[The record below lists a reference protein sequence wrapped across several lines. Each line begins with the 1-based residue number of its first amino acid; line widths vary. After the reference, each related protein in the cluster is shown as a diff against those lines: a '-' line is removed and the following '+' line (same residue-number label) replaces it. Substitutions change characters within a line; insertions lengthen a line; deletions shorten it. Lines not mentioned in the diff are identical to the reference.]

1 MLEGGERKVKGQE
14 SGITDAENFA
24 KWVLLYKL
32 EKEMVVRRG
41 R

>member
-14 SGITDAENFA
+14 SEITDAENYA
-24 KWVLLYKL
+24 NRVLLYKL
-32 EKEMVVRRG
+32 EKEMIVRG